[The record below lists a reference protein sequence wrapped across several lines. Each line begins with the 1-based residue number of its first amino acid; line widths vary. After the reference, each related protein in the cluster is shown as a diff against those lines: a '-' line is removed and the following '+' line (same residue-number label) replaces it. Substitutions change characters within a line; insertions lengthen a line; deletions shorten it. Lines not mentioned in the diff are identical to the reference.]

1 MRNNTP
7 PKLKVYLVDDEPLA
21 IRRLSRLLTRE
32 GRVEILGSSTDAQQ
46 AVSFLARQHIDVLFL
61 DIEMPI
67 VNGFE
72 MLRQLSRP
80 PMVIFTTAFDQY
92 ALQAFEVNS
101 IDYLMKPIESAQ
113 LERAL
118 NKAEGFLRQGRQLDW
133 GAVVD
138 DLAAT
143 LSAAQSRFPTR
154 IASRVGER
162 TQFIDLARVTHFVA
176 ENKLTY
182 AETAT
187 KSYVVDESIAELEQR
202 LDPMVFVRIHRGIL
216 LNTKYVAEMQQWFGG
231 RALVRLKDEKRTELA
246 VARDR
251 VRMLKDH
258 LRS

>member
-1 MRNNTP
+1 MNKTA

-21 IRRLSRLLTRE
+21 LKRLSRLLMME
-32 GRVEILGSSTDAQQ
+32 GRAEILGSSTDAQQ
-46 AVSFLARQHIDVLFL
+46 AITFLAREHVDVLFL
-61 DIEMPI
+61 DIQMPV

-72 MLRQLSRP
+72 MLRQLSNE

-118 NKAEGFLRQGRQLDW
+118 NKAERFLKQGGQPDW
-133 GAVVD
+133 RAVVD
-138 DLAAT
+138 ELAAK
-143 LSAAQSRFPTR
+143 LNSRQSRFPTR
-154 IASRVGER
+154 VQSRIGER
-162 TQFIDLARVTHFVA
+162 AQFIDLARVTHFIA

-182 AETAT
+182 AVTTT

-202 LDPMVFVRIHRGIL
+202 LDPRIFVRIRRGIL
-216 LNTKYVAEMQQWFGG
+216 VNTKYVDEMQQWFGG
-231 RALVRLKDEKRTELA
+231 RALVRLKDEKRTELT

-251 VRMLKDH
+251 VRMLRDH